1 MSPESSMLTS
11 GFFTTEPSEKSGT
24 EAWVVQLIRNL
35 PVNTGDANSIPGSGK
50 FPGVEKGNPL
60 QYSCLGNSMD
70 RGVHGVAKSWT
81 QLRAHAPFSLLGDF
95 KLMT

>member
-1 MSPESSMLTS
+1 MSPESSMLTG

-24 EAWVVQLIRNL
+24 KAWVVQLVRNL
-35 PVNTGDANSIPGSGK
+35 PVNTGDVSLIPGSGK
-50 FPGVEKGNPL
+50 CHGVGKGNTL

-81 QLRAHAPFSLLGDF
+81 LLRAYAPFSLLGCF
-95 KLMT
+95 